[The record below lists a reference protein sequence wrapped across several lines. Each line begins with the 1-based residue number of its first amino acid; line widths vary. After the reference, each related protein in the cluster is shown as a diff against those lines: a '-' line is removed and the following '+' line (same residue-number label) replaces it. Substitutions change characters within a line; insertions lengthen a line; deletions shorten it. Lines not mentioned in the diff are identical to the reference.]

1 MSCIRLQRVLVGL
14 SGGVDSAVAAAA
26 LLETG
31 YKVGGLY
38 IRNGFPVRGEEDA
51 EAVAARLDIPLY
63 KLDVSDEFRHEVV
76 DYFVSEYL
84 AGRTPNPCCVCNK
97 KIKVHHLLD
106 EAGKLGFNL
115 VATGHYA
122 REAYDADSRR
132 YTLCRGIDTGKDQSY
147 FLFMLGQ
154 QELENILFP
163 NGDKTKKEVR
173 SKAQELG
180 LGDRPFRDSQE
191 ICFIPDDDYK
201 RFIGQMRPDLK
212 ATSGSFVDRNGKI
225 LGRHRGIHSY
235 TVGQRRGLN
244 IASTAPY
251 YVLEID
257 PEKNEVV
264 LGREDEQ
271 ASKGLVANAVSWV
284 SGESMPDE
292 GFEATTKIRY
302 RHSGVESTVL
312 PLSSAGGS
320 LSPADLAAAGDRGV
334 IVRFSSPQK
343 AVTPGQAAVFYRGN
357 CVLGGGWIVR
367 GF

>member
-1 MSCIRLQRVLVGL
+1 MGL

-26 LLETG
+26 LLEKG

-38 IRNGFPVRGEEDA
+38 IRNGFPVRGEEEA
-51 EAVAARLDIPLY
+51 EAVASRLDIPLY
-63 KLDVSDEFRHEVV
+63 KLDVSAEFRHEVV
-76 DYFVSEYL
+76 DYFVTEYL

-97 KIKVHHLLD
+97 RIKFHHLID
-106 EAGKLGFNL
+106 EAGKVGYDL

-122 REAYDADSRR
+122 REIYDADTRR
-132 YTLCRGIDTGKDQSY
+132 YTLCRGVDALKDQSY

-154 QELENILFP
+154 QELGRVLFP
-163 NGDKTKKEVR
+163 NGNKTKKEIR
-173 SKAQELG
+173 AKALDLG
-180 LGDRPFRDSQE
+180 FNDRPFKESQE
-191 ICFIPDDDYK
+191 ICFIPDDNYK
-201 RFIGQMRPDLK
+201 RFIRQVRPDIQV
-212 ATSGSFVDRNGKI
+212 APGNFVDRHGKT

-257 PEKNEVV
+257 AVRNEVI

-271 ASKGLVANAVSWV
+271 ASEGLVAAAVSWV
-284 SGESMPDE
+284 SGEKIPEE

-302 RHSGVESTVL
+302 RHGGVESKIM
-312 PLSSAGGS
+312 PLSSAGS
-320 LSPADLAAAGDRGV
+320 TFPALAGTDDGV
-334 IVRFSSPQK
+334 MVRFARPQK